1 MMVMMMM
8 MIIIIITIIV
18 EGIQL
23 LIIMNTILFFSGT
36 HTLPVVVSASNS
48 EYWWGKKPREGDVHS
63 APELS
68 LGTTKLHLCDGQSP
82 THQKSDDLG
91 RWGWLNFWVW
101 ITGVDMTF

>member
-8 MIIIIITIIV
+8 MIIIIITIV

-23 LIIMNTILFFSGT
+23 LIIMNTIVNSGT

-68 LGTTKLHLCDGQSP
+68 LGTTKLHLGIVKIQP
-82 THQKSDDLG
+82 IKKVMT
-91 RWGWLNFWVW
+91 WG
-101 ITGVDMTF
+101 